1 MADQEYTK
9 LNQFDKDSP
18 GMDIKPSDLPH
29 TTEEGASA
37 PTPDDLPSYGEYH
50 GVGIDSTD
58 WSQFYLR
65 N

>member
-1 MADQEYTK
+1 MSYLFQNWE
-9 LNQFDKDSP
+9 LSKDSP

-50 GVGIDSTD
+50 GELSSIKIIT
-58 WSQFYLR
+58 WKLILMKI
-65 N
+65 